1 MLRQISNAAINL
13 IGGRAM
19 HPLTAL
25 LSDLKVM
32 RSTAEL
38 APNILDKKH
47 LVYLLALRGG
57 STNYIVMAC
66 SRVNCYQFISN
77 AWLCSL
83 PWSPILLYRTPCS
96 LLVLL
101 AVMLCLGLPARGIG
115 HAPLDSLAIY
125 RGSCVGMPD
134 QITRLRV
141 IETVQMQR

>member
-66 SRVNCYQFISN
+66 SRVNCLSVYQQRL
-77 AWLCSL
+77 AML
-83 PWSPILLYRTPCS
+83 SPMESYTP
-96 LLVLL
+96 
-101 AVMLCLGLPARGIG
+101 I
-115 HAPLDSLAIY
+115 
-125 RGSCVGMPD
+125 
-134 QITRLRV
+134 
-141 IETVQMQR
+141 